1 MKVLIAG
8 GGTGGH
14 VYPGIAVAEEIVRTR
29 KGVEVVFAGTHRG
42 LEAQA
47 VPEAGFRIRY
57 TWSRGLPRRAW
68 WRWPLAL
75 ASNLVG
81 FFQAAW
87 IVAAERPDV
96 VLGTGGYV
104 SGPVT
109 LAAWLLRCPIVLQEQ
124 NSIPGL
130 ANRWL
135 AQIADEV
142 HLSFVEARSYF
153 RRRDHLKVTG
163 NPIRSYILSGDR
175 ASALQEFGLASGR
188 PTVFVF
194 GGSRGAHR
202 INEAALEAMRRLKG
216 RVNVQFIL
224 QTGRHDFEWAQ
235 GVVEQEELPAKVL
248 PYLSRIHQAY
258 AAADLVVCRSGAMTL
273 AEIAACGTPAILVPY
288 PHAAHDHQ
296 AVNAGNLVDRG
307 AAAMILDRELTGERL
322 AQEIAHWLADRQAL
336 SRMSANARTFAR
348 PDAAERIVRSLERW
362 AQTRGAAPGRR
373 VQSGPS
379 PGSAPGA
386 GGAAGGGE
394 NPTRRS
400 GSEGPPAGRT
410 ES

>member
-14 VYPGIAVAEEIVRTR
+14 VYPGIAVAEELARHRKDADILFVGTR
-29 KGVEVVFAGTHRG
+29 RG
-42 LEAQA
+42 LEAQV

-57 TWSRGLPRRAW
+57 TSSRGLPRRAW
-68 WRWPLAL
+68 WRWPAAVVANVAGFVQAL
-75 ASNLVG
+75 AILR
-81 FFQAAW
+81 Q
-87 IVAAERPDV
+87 EKPDV

-104 SGPVT
+104 SGPVI
-109 LAAWLLRCPIVLQEQ
+109 LAAWMMRRPVVLQEQ
-124 NSIPGL
+124 NSVPGL

-153 RRRDHLKVTG
+153 RRKDHLKVTG
-163 NPIRSYILSGDR
+163 NPIRSHILSGDR
-175 ASALQEFGLASGR
+175 ATALQEFGLTPGQ

-202 INEAALEAMRRLKG
+202 INEAALDAMRRLKG

-224 QTGRHDFEWAQ
+224 QTGREDHDWARAI
-235 GVVEQEELPAKVL
+235 VEQEQLPAKVL
-248 PYLSRIHQAY
+248 PFLRRIHQAY

-288 PHAAHDHQ
+288 PHAAHGHQ
-296 AVNAGNLVDRG
+296 VVNAGNLVDRG
-307 AAAMILDRELTGERL
+307 AAAMVLDQELNGERL
-322 AQEIAHWLADRQAL
+322 AREIAHWLSDRQAL

-362 AQTRGAAPGRR
+362 ADRRQIPHAAVDGDPEEE
-373 VQSGPS
+373 
-379 PGSAPGA
+379 A
-386 GGAAGGGE
+386 
-394 NPTRRS
+394 
-400 GSEGPPAGRT
+400 
-410 ES
+410 